1 MPTSTTNRKVL
12 AIPTHDTWTDDAI
25 DVGFASTEAEAVR
38 VIEASGYSVLDYGGT
53 CDFYDAT
60 DASGIYG
67 MDLDGHG
74 VIAITVVPTT

>member
-12 AIPTHDTWTDDAI
+12 AIPAHDTWTDDAI
-25 DVGFASTEAEAVR
+25 DVGFASTE
-38 VIEASGYSVLDYGGT
+38 DYGGT